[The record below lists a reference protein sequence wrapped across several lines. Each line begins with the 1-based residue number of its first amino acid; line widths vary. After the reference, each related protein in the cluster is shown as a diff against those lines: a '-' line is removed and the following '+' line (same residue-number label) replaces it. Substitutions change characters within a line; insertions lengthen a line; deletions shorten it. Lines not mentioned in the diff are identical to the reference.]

1 MQWQA
6 KEPIALNSCP
16 QSHQVVHFCKM
27 AEKCYF
33 TTYSRHDFSISPH
46 PDGCHWW
53 CFSFHILLIAKVGY
67 IVMTHHKIEKQK
79 RLYNNG
85 LLATKVTQPF
95 HFMGCCW
102 WQFVGSIVN
111 IWNKRPA
118 WFLGVDKK
126 VEKISANGFY
136 KTPWL
141 LQLQLIAVGPVL
153 ISILI

>member
-46 PDGCHWW
+46 PYGCHWW

-79 RLYNNG
+79 PLYNNG
-85 LLATKVTQPF
+85 LLAIKVTTTFPF
-95 HFMGCCW
+95 HGVLLMAICGLHCQHLKQKTCMIFGS
-102 WQFVGSIVN
+102 WQKSWENLCKWV
-111 IWNKRPA
+111 
-118 WFLGVDKK
+118 
-126 VEKISANGFY
+126 
-136 KTPWL
+136 
-141 LQLQLIAVGPVL
+141 LQNPLTSSVAADCSWPCAY
-153 ISILI
+153 